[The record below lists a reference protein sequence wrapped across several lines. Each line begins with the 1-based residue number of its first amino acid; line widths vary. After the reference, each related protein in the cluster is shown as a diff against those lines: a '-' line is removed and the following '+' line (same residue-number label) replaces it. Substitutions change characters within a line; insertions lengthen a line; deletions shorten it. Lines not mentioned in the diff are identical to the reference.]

1 MADLDAQLAHS
12 FGYDAFLPGQRE
24 VIDHLMCGRSAAA
37 VLPTGGGKSLCYQ
50 LPALLLDGLTLV
62 VSPLIALMKDQ
73 IDALER
79 RGIAA
84 RRLDS
89 SLGADA
95 YRRVMNDVRE
105 GRVRLLYVAPERF
118 ANERFR
124 NAIGSVP
131 IALFA
136 IDEAHCISEWGH
148 NFRPDYLKLAAFART
163 YRAERVLA
171 LTATATAP
179 VLADICRALDIDRSC
194 AVRTRFYRPNL
205 TLLSRPVEAAARD
218 AALRAAI
225 MNSSG
230 ASAGA
235 TVVYVTQQRTAERV
249 AGMLR
254 DIGVDARA
262 YHAGFEP
269 ERRAEI
275 QEWFMASTDGVVVA
289 TIAFGMGIDK
299 SDIRSIIHYNLPKSL
314 EGYAQEIGR
323 AGRDGEPATCTMLAC
338 PDDLARLE
346 SFVYGDTP
354 SRAAIAG
361 LVESLAEADPVVVSE
376 HQLSAAHDIRT
387 LVVRTLL
394 TYLELDGYLE
404 SGTPFF
410 ASYKFQPSRS
420 SAEILADLPPG
431 RRAGVAAVLRQS
443 TKARTWFSI
452 DVDRAAEKLEIDR
465 RQVIDVLDELAGRGD
480 LELRP
485 SQVRRTYRWIRRPD
499 DRDALVDALFERA
512 RNRERGELRRLA
524 AVVELAGL
532 DGCLVASLGDYFGE
546 QLDGPCGHCSH
557 CLDGRAAVLPPRVSP
572 PVDPE
577 IVAAAAAL
585 RSEHPAALDEPR
597 ALTRFLCGVGSPRLS
612 RAKLTRHDLFGA
624 LGDVPFAEV
633 LDHVTKTSTAT

>member
-1 MADLDAQLAHS
+1 MTDLEAHLARV

-79 RGIAA
+79 RGIVA

-89 SLGADA
+89 SLGADG
-95 YRRVMNDVRE
+95 YRQVMNDVRE

-163 YRAERVLA
+163 YKAERVLA

-179 VLADICRALDIDRSC
+179 VLADICRELDIDRAC

-205 TLLSRPVEAAARD
+205 TLLSRPVEATARD

-225 MNSSG
+225 AGQVSG
-230 ASAGA
+230 P
-235 TVVYVTQQRTAERV
+235 TVVYVTQQKTAERV

-262 YHAGFEP
+262 YHAGFEA
-269 ERRAEI
+269 EHRASI

-299 SDIRSIIHYNLPKSL
+299 ADIRSIIHYNLPKSL

-338 PDDLARLE
+338 PDDLTRLE

-361 LVESLAEADPVVVSE
+361 LVDELAASDPVIVSE
-376 HQLSAAHDIRT
+376 QQLSAAHDIRP
-387 LVVRTLL
+387 LVIRTLL
-394 TYLELDGYLE
+394 TYLELDGHLE

-420 SAEILADLPPG
+420 SAEILADLPAG
-431 RRAGVAAVLRQS
+431 RRAPVAAVLRQS
-443 TKARTWFSI
+443 KKARTWFSI
-452 DVDRAAEKLEIDR
+452 DVDRAAETLAIDR
-465 RQVIDVLDELAGRGD
+465 RQVIDVLDDLAGRGD

-499 DRDALVDALFERA
+499 DRRALVDALAERA

-524 AVVELAGL
+524 AVIEIAGL
-532 DGCLVASLGDYFGE
+532 DGCLVASLCDYFGE
-546 QLDGPCGHCSH
+546 RLDRPCGHCSH
-557 CLDGRAAVLPPRVSP
+557 CLDGHAALPPRATP
-572 PVDPE
+572 PVDPD
-577 IVAAAAAL
+577 IVTAAAAL
-585 RSEHPAALDEPR
+585 RAEHPAALADPR
-597 ALTRFLCGVGSPRLS
+597 SLARFLCGVPSPRLS
-612 RAKLTRHDLFGA
+612 RARLTRHDLFAA
-624 LGDVPFAEV
+624 LAGVPFAAV
-633 LDHVTKTSTAT
+633 LEAATALG